1 MKEIHDP
8 MQKSDF
14 SFSFEFSGSWSL
26 TQMEG
31 GIPQTV
37 SLVGVSTV
45 AQQQLHYKHK
55 TDIGKEQ

>member
-1 MKEIHDP
+1 